1 MENDTF
7 DRFLES
13 LIARK
18 LEKDKNLRQESK
30 RYWEIILNGSYD
42 FDRSELIY
50 YFDCLKGE
58 LFSNCSLFIFS
69 PCGS

>member
-1 MENDTF
+1 MDEGTF
-7 DRFLES
+7 TRFVDS

-42 FDRSELIY
+42 FDRSKSPASI
-50 YFDCLKGE
+50 
-58 LFSNCSLFIFS
+58 SLA
-69 PCGS
+69 G

>member
-1 MENDTF
+1 MSEDTF
-7 DRFLES
+7 ARFVHS

-42 FDRSELIY
+42 FDRSRSLASISI
-50 YFDCLKGE
+50 DGRLSCLE
-58 LFSNCSLFIFS
+58 VLFHIH
-69 PCGS
+69 